1 MNFKT
6 KLDEISRH
14 EHAQKALCSL
24 VDLIHQDMIEG
35 KPIGYYV
42 KEKASGVWA
51 ISKQLDALNEELNE
65 VVNRNFHDATGWT
78 SKEAKITYRK
88 LLERKQ
94 HLREQLN
101 PR

>member
-14 EHAQKALCSL
+14 EQAQQSLCRV
-24 VDLIHQDMIEG
+24 VDLIHQDMVEG

-42 KEKASGVWA
+42 KEKSSGVWA
-51 ISKQLDALNEELNE
+51 ISKQMDALNEEIHEWLNQ
-65 VVNRNFHDATGWT
+65 NYHDATGWT
-78 SKEAKITYRK
+78 SREAKMQYWK
-88 LLERKQ
+88 LMDRKQ